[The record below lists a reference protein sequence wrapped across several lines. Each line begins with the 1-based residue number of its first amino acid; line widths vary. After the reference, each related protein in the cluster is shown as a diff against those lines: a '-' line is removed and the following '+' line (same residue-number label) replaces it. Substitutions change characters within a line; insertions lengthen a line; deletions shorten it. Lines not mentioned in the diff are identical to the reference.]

1 MNWTPIPDD
10 LLLAASKCQPLA
22 VERLHAYSTVIAR
35 LSSGGSITV
44 AELAGLTR
52 LAHTTAHE
60 VLQRAT
66 IDHAHWR
73 ANQRNGLP
81 DPPARR
87 SHHRKADR
95 NSPPP
100 SEPVEMGE
108 RRADAGRMTDTTP
121 TPVIVERADAG
132 RTPGGQ
138 PIGVGLG
145 RAPFLRAPSTSAQ
158 GADHG
163 GDAGELAGPR
173 QPAPPPETASRP
185 VAGQTEE
192 RPPSRTERA
201 EVAAAASKMGGPAP
215 RHGVER
221 SARRQPPSAPP
232 RPSGGT
238 TPAPAP
244 GAQLGLNLA
253 GQPAEVVGAAA
264 LGDASARDQLR
275 QAWDEQTRAQFGD
288 HPPVQVGDKLI
299 PGGLVDLLGN
309 LTSGALVVRN
319 VLLKAGIGNTRTL
332 LRLGERDR
340 RYHGHGTNAAI
351 WGTIDD
357 HLQTAFGIRLGALAE
372 LEAAA
377 PGRNEP
383 PRAGR
388 GGTRGQSYLDSSAEA
403 LELLRTR
410 RAASD
415 PRPDDTDADHGPYI
429 DHKEDAP
436 WQTPTP

>member
-10 LLLAASKCQPLA
+10 LLLAASQCKPLA
-22 VERLHAYSTVIAR
+22 VERLHGYSTVIAR

-52 LAHTTAHE
+52 LSHTTAHE

-66 IDHAHWR
+66 TDHAHWR

-87 SHHRKADR
+87 SHHRKAD
-95 NSPPP
+95 NGCPPP
-100 SEPVEMGE
+100 SEPVATGG
-108 RRADAGRMTDTTP
+108 RRADAGRMTDATP

-138 PIGVGLG
+138 PIGVDLG

-158 GADHG
+158 RTEHEG
-163 GDAGELAGPR
+163 GIAGELAGPR
-173 QPAPPPETASRP
+173 QPAPPPETTSRP

-201 EVAAAASKMGGPAP
+201 EVAAAAPKGGPAP

-264 LGDASARDQLR
+264 IGDVGARDRLR
-275 QAWDEQTRAQFGD
+275 QAWDAQTRAQFGD
-288 HPPVQVGDKLI
+288 HPPVEVDGRMI

-309 LTSGALVVRN
+309 LASGALVVRN
-319 VLLKAGIGNTRTL
+319 VLLKAGIGNTRAL
-332 LRLGERDR
+332 LRLGQRDR
-340 RYHGHGTNAAI
+340 QYHGHGTNAAI

-357 HLQTAFGIRLGALAE
+357 HLQTAFGIGLGALAPPE
-372 LEAAA
+372 AA
-377 PGRNEP
+377 PGRGEP
-383 PRAGR
+383 PRAGGGGNR
-388 GGTRGQSYLDSSAEA
+388 GRSYLDSSAEA

-410 RAASD
+410 RAAAD
-415 PRPDDTDADHGPYI
+415 PRPDDSDADHGPYI
-429 DHKEDAP
+429 DHEEDTP